1 MRISPMR
8 RLSMLMMALLA
19 GAGASAEERADHAR
33 DAVQIG
39 VLNCQPAQTAPAD
52 AGALRCL
59 FDRASGRGEIYAGRL
74 QRTGNTDGEGGA
86 SSMIWA
92 VYASPARASGLA
104 GGGAL
109 AGRYDS
115 GAPTDAGLI
124 GPAGRIALE
133 PMSPTATAASGLDL
147 SRPR

>member
-1 MRISPMR
+1 MT
-8 RLSMLMMALLA
+8 RLSMLMMALLV

-39 VLNCQPAQTAPAD
+39 VLNCQPAQTAPADAD

-86 SSMIWA
+86 SSIIWA
-92 VYASPARASGLA
+92 VYASPARARGLA

-115 GAPTDAGLI
+115 AAPDDAGLI

-133 PMSPTATAASGLDL
+133 PMSPTATSASGLDL
-147 SRPR
+147 TRPR